1 MYGLPALIAG
11 EMCGSRTPVSALEV
25 PRKACKTPSAGAVA
39 QVIVQPAGTLLN
51 IFCRFMAH
59 RINRTLG
66 LVAGLLTTM
75 VLGGTGPSP
84 PGFST
89 ATETPSPFLD
99 VAPKAGIEFKHQRG
113 ASDKK
118 HLVETM
124 GSGCA
129 LLDYDSDGLLDVL
142 LINGG
147 TTPDSLV
154 KEPMRPHALYRNLGN
169 GQFKDVTAQAGLI
182 GNGSYGQGVAV
193 GDYDNDG
200 HPDVYVTNFGPNI
213 LYRNNGN
220 GTFSDVTER
229 AGVSAP
235 GLSSSAAFFDFD
247 NDGYLDLYVANYLN
261 YRYEANPACV
271 EKHIRSYCHP
281 RYFPGITPNLY
292 RNLGDGRF
300 QDVSEK
306 SGLGR
311 LEGKSLGVVAADIDG
326 DGWMDIYV
334 ANDTTRNFLLKNNG
348 NGTFAD
354 MTLLSGTGYNS
365 EGEAE
370 AGMGVDASDYD
381 GDGLVDLV
389 VTNYDLET
397 NALYRNEGGWQFS
410 DQRWSA
416 GVAKADH
423 RFLGFGTGFFD
434 FDNDGDRDLLVVNGH
449 VLDNVELI
457 REALTYAQPNQLLE
471 NRSGTFVENLEFL
484 RYSSLS
490 PRVGRGAAFGD
501 VDNDGDLDVLISNSG
516 QTPTLLINQVGQK
529 KSWVLLKL
537 IGTRSNRDGVGAK
550 IVITTDQLSQ
560 TDQVTGGGSY
570 LSASD
575 SRAHFGLGDSETIK
589 TLKIRWPS
597 GTEELFRDLR
607 TNRVIEIKEGATKSE
622 ASAASP
628 SSRK

>member
-1 MYGLPALIAG
+1 LGILPL
-11 EMCGSRTPVSALEV
+11 SL
-25 PRKACKTPSAGAVA
+25 
-39 QVIVQPAGTLLN
+39 
-51 IFCRFMAH
+51 
-59 RINRTLG
+59 
-66 LVAGLLTTM
+66 
-75 VLGGTGPSP
+75 
-84 PGFST
+84 ST
-89 ATETPSPFLD
+89 ASETLSPFLD

-154 KEPMRPHALYRNLGN
+154 SEPVRPHALYRNLGN

-200 HPDVYVTNFGPNI
+200 HPDVYVTNFGPNV
-213 LYRNNGN
+213 LYHNNGN

-271 EKHIRSYCHP
+271 EKNIRSYCHP
-281 RYFPGITPNLY
+281 RYFPGVAPNLY

-300 QDVSEK
+300 QEVSEK

-311 LEGKSLGVVAADIDG
+311 LEGKSLGVVAADFDG

-354 MTLLSGTGYNS
+354 VTMLSGTGYNS

-370 AGMGVDASDYD
+370 AGMGVDASDFD
-381 GDGLVDLV
+381 GDGLMDLV
-389 VTNYDLET
+389 VTNYDMET
-397 NALYRNEGGWQFS
+397 NALYHNEGGWQFS
-410 DQRWSA
+410 DQRWTA

-434 FDNDGDRDLLVVNGH
+434 FDNDGDRDLLIVNGH

-457 REALTYAQPNQLLE
+457 REAITYAQPNQLLE

-490 PRVGRGAAFGD
+490 PRVGRGASFGD

-529 KSWVLLKL
+529 KNWVLLKL
-537 IGTRSNRDGVGAK
+537 IGTRSNRDAVGAK

-575 SRAHFGLGDSETIK
+575 LRAHVGLGDSETIK
-589 TLKIRWPS
+589 SLKIRWPS
-597 GTEELFRDLR
+597 GTEEVFRDLKA
-607 TNRVIEIKEGATKSE
+607 NRVIEIKEGATKSE
-622 ASAASP
+622 VHAASP
-628 SSRK
+628 SSRKRSN